1 MTEGRFTEHVGTDV
15 RAAEEM
21 TGIFLP
27 FVFLLPALYGRFFPV
42 FFIQENRG
50 ESEWRVHEVCCTQP
64 VTLSFVYSSQPVTRL
79 CCIDSAASQGQVET
93 HLSVDKCALHVR

>member
-15 RAAEEM
+15 KAVEEM

-27 FVFLLPALYGRFFPV
+27 FVFLLLALYVAFSPFSSYR
-42 FFIQENRG
+42 ENRG

-64 VTLSFVYSSQPVTRL
+64 ETL
-79 CCIDSAASQGQVET
+79 
-93 HLSVDKCALHVR
+93 